1 MLPCLA
7 IIGKRRM
14 KQTAV
19 ITGAGAGIG
28 KACARYFANQ
38 GYRVVVTD
46 IDPDRAA
53 QAIAEITEAGS
64 EAIGVTGDISL
75 EDTARDIREKTLGAW
90 GRIDVL
96 VANAG
101 IQTGGSLLDTG
112 ERDWDRVIAVNLKG
126 VAHSCKSVLPAMR
139 EQQHGAIVI
148 VSSVNA
154 LVGSAGM
161 AMYDAS
167 KAAVLALMRNLAV
180 ENGEYGIR
188 VNGVC
193 PGATI
198 TDYHLQR
205 AAGKGISAQQLR
217 ETARGYGL
225 LGRAAEPEEIAGAIY
240 FLASAEASFI
250 TGQTLFVDGGFS
262 VTSNP

>member
-1 MLPCLA
+1 
-7 IIGKRRM
+7 M
-14 KQTAV
+14 KQVAV

-28 KACARYFANQ
+28 RACAGHLAKQ

-46 IDPDRAA
+46 IDPDRVATA
-53 QAIAEITEAGS
+53 TAEINGS
-64 EAIGVTGDISL
+64 GAEAIGVSGDISL
-75 EDTARDIREKTLGAW
+75 EETASDIREKTLGAW
-90 GRIDVL
+90 DRMDAL

-101 IQTGGSLLDTG
+101 IQDGGSLLDTG
-112 ERDWDRVIAVNLKG
+112 EPDWDRILAVNLKG
-126 VAHSCKSVLPAMR
+126 VAHCCKAVLPVMR
-139 EQQHGAIVI
+139 KQQGGAIVI
-148 VSSVNA
+148 ISSVNA

-188 VNGVC
+188 VNAVA
-193 PGATI
+193 PGATL

-205 AAGKGISAQQLR
+205 AASRGMTAGQLR
-217 ETARGYGL
+217 EAVRGYGL
-225 LGRAAEPEEIAGAIY
+225 LGRAAEPEEIARAIR
-240 FLASAEASFI
+240 FLASDEASFI

-262 VTSNP
+262 VTSKH

>member
-1 MLPCLA
+1 
-7 IIGKRRM
+7 M

-28 KACARYFANQ
+28 RACAGYFATQ
-38 GYRVVVTD
+38 GYRVAVAD
-46 IDPDRAA
+46 IDPERVAKTT
-53 QAIAEITEAGS
+53 AEIIGS
-64 EAIGVTGDISL
+64 GGEAIGITGDISL
-75 EDTARDIREKTLGAW
+75 QETAREIRDKSLDAW
-90 GRIDVL
+90 GRVDVL
-96 VANAG
+96 AANAG

-112 ERDWDRVIAVNLKG
+112 ERDWDRIMAVNLKG

-139 EQQHGAIVI
+139 EQQQGSIVI

-154 LVGSAGM
+154 TVGSAGM

-188 VNGVC
+188 VNAVC
-193 PGATI
+193 PGATL
-198 TDYHLQR
+198 TDYHLDR
-205 AAGKGISAQQLR
+205 AADQGMTPEQLR
-217 ETARGYGL
+217 EVTRGYGL
-225 LGRAAEPEEIAGAIY
+225 LRRAAEPEEIASAIG
-240 FLASAEASFI
+240 FLASDQASFI

-262 VTSNP
+262 VAANRQPA

>member
-1 MLPCLA
+1 
-7 IIGKRRM
+7 M

-28 KACARYFANQ
+28 RACAGYFATQ
-38 GYRVVVTD
+38 GYRVAVAD
-46 IDPDRAA
+46 IDPERVAKTT
-53 QAIAEITEAGS
+53 AEIIGS
-64 EAIGVTGDISL
+64 GGEAIGITGDISL
-75 EDTARDIREKTLGAW
+75 QETAREIRDKTLDAW
-90 GRIDVL
+90 GRVDVL
-96 VANAG
+96 VANVG

-112 ERDWDRVIAVNLKG
+112 ERDWDRTMAVNLKG

-139 EQQHGAIVI
+139 EQQQGSIVI

-154 LVGSAGM
+154 TVGSAGM

-188 VNGVC
+188 VNAVC
-193 PGATI
+193 PGATL
-198 TDYHLQR
+198 TDYHLDR
-205 AAGKGISAQQLR
+205 AADKGMTPEQLR
-217 ETARGYGL
+217 EVTRGYGL
-225 LGRAAEPEEIAGAIY
+225 LRRAAEPEEIASAIG
-240 FLASAEASFI
+240 FLASDQASFI

-262 VTSNP
+262 VAANRQSA

>member
-1 MLPCLA
+1 
-7 IIGKRRM
+7 M

-28 KACARYFANQ
+28 RACAGYFATQ
-38 GYRVVVTD
+38 GYRVAVAD
-46 IDPDRAA
+46 IDPERVAKTT
-53 QAIAEITEAGS
+53 AEITGS
-64 EAIGVTGDISL
+64 GGEAIGIAGDISL
-75 EDTARDIREKTLGAW
+75 EDTAREIRDKSLGAW
-90 GRIDVL
+90 GRVDVL

-112 ERDWDRVIAVNLKG
+112 ERDWDRIMAVNLKG

-139 EQQHGAIVI
+139 EQQQGSIVI

-154 LVGSAGM
+154 TVGSAGM

-188 VNGVC
+188 VNAVC
-193 PGATI
+193 PGATL
-198 TDYHLQR
+198 TDYHLDR
-205 AAGKGISAQQLR
+205 AADQGMTPEQLR
-217 ETARGYGL
+217 EVTRGYGL
-225 LGRAAEPEEIAGAIY
+225 LRRAAEPEEIASAIG
-240 FLASAEASFI
+240 FLASDQASFI

-262 VTSNP
+262 VAANRQSA

>member
-1 MLPCLA
+1 
-7 IIGKRRM
+7 M

-28 KACARYFANQ
+28 KACARYFAKQ

-46 IDPDRAA
+46 IDADCAA
-53 QAIAEITEAGS
+53 QAIAEINEAGG

-75 EDTARDIREKTLGAW
+75 EETAQEIREKTLGAW

-126 VAHSCKSVLPAMR
+126 VAHSCKSILPAIR
-139 EQQHGAIVI
+139 EQQYGAIVI

-188 VNGVC
+188 VNAVA
-193 PGATI
+193 PGATL

-205 AAGKGISAQQLR
+205 AATRGMTAEQLR
-217 ETARGYGL
+217 EATQGYGL
-225 LGRAAEPEEIAGAIY
+225 LGRAAEPEEIARAIC
-240 FLASAEASFI
+240 FLASDQASFI

-262 VTSNP
+262 VTSNRQLA

>member
-1 MLPCLA
+1 
-7 IIGKRRM
+7 M

-28 KACARYFANQ
+28 KACACHFANQ

-46 IDPDRAA
+46 IDADRAA
-53 QAIAEITEAGS
+53 QAIAEINEAGG

-75 EDTARDIREKTLGAW
+75 EETAQEIREKTLGAW

-180 ENGEYGIR
+180 ENGKYGIR
-188 VNGVC
+188 VNAVC

-205 AAGKGISAQQLR
+205 AASKGITAQQLR
-217 ETARGYGL
+217 ENTQGYAL

-250 TGQTLFVDGGFS
+250 TGQTLCVDGGFS
-262 VTSNP
+262 VTGNP

>member
-1 MLPCLA
+1 MSE
-7 IIGKRRM
+7 IM
-14 KQTAV
+14 KQVAV

-28 KACARYFANQ
+28 KACTRYFAKK

-46 IDPDRAA
+46 IDPERV
-53 QAIAEITEAGS
+53 AEVSDEIIKAGGD
-64 EAIGVTGDISL
+64 AIGLTGDISSGKTAQEINQQTL
-75 EDTARDIREKTLGAW
+75 DTW

-101 IQTGGSLLDTG
+101 IQTGGSLLDTE
-112 ERDWDRVIAVNLKG
+112 ERDWDKLIAVNLKG

-188 VNGVC
+188 VNAVA
-193 PGATI
+193 PGATL

-205 AAGKGISAQQLR
+205 AARRGMSAQQLR
-217 ETARGYGL
+217 EATRGYGL
-225 LGRAAEPEEIAGAIY
+225 LGRAAEPEEIASAIY
-240 FLASAEASFI
+240 FLASAEASFM

-262 VTSNP
+262 VTANRQPA

>member
-1 MLPCLA
+1 
-7 IIGKRRM
+7 M

-96 VANAG
+96 FANAG

-148 VSSVNA
+148 VSSV
-154 LVGSAGM
+154 
-161 AMYDAS
+161 
-167 KAAVLALMRNLAV
+167 
-180 ENGEYGIR
+180 
-188 VNGVC
+188 
-193 PGATI
+193 
-198 TDYHLQR
+198 
-205 AAGKGISAQQLR
+205 
-217 ETARGYGL
+217 
-225 LGRAAEPEEIAGAIY
+225 
-240 FLASAEASFI
+240 
-250 TGQTLFVDGGFS
+250 
-262 VTSNP
+262 

>member
-1 MLPCLA
+1 
-7 IIGKRRM
+7 M
-14 KQTAV
+14 KPTAV

-28 KACARYFANQ
+28 RACAGFFATR
-38 GYRVVVTD
+38 GYRVVVAD
-46 IDPDRAA
+46 IDPERVAKA
-53 QAIAEITEAGS
+53 TTEITGS
-64 EAIGVTGDISL
+64 GGETIGIAGDISL
-75 EDTARDIREKTLGAW
+75 EGTAREIRDKSLDAW

-112 ERDWDRVIAVNLKG
+112 ERDWDRIMAVNLKG
-126 VAHSCKSVLPAMR
+126 VAHSCKSVLPIMR
-139 EQQHGAIVI
+139 EQQQGSIVI

-154 LVGSAGM
+154 TVGSAGM

-188 VNGVC
+188 VNAVA
-193 PGATI
+193 PGATL

-205 AAGKGISAQQLR
+205 AADRGMTPERLR
-217 ETARGYGL
+217 EAARGYGL
-225 LGRAAEPEEIAGAIY
+225 LGRAAEPEEIAAAIC
-240 FLASAEASFI
+240 FLASDQASFI
-250 TGQTLFVDGGFS
+250 TGQTLFADGGFS
-262 VTSNP
+262 VTANRQPA

>member
-1 MLPCLA
+1 
-7 IIGKRRM
+7 M

-38 GYRVVVTD
+38 GFRVVVTD

-53 QAIAEITEAGS
+53 QAIAEINEAGS

-75 EDTARDIREKTLGAW
+75 EETAREIREKTLGAW

-112 ERDWDRVIAVNLKG
+112 ERDWDKVIAVNLKG

-188 VNGVC
+188 VNAVC

-198 TDYHLQR
+198 TDYHLQQR

>member
-1 MLPCLA
+1 M
-7 IIGKRRM
+7 KR
-14 KQTAV
+14 TAV

-28 KACARYFANQ
+28 RACAGHFAKQ
-38 GYRVVVTD
+38 GYRVVITD
-46 IDPDRAA
+46 IDPDRVTTATT
-53 QAIAEITEAGS
+53 EIDGPGED
-64 EAIGVTGDISL
+64 AIGMTGDISH
-75 EDTARDIREKTLGAW
+75 EDSAPEIAEKTLDAW

-101 IQTGGSLLDTG
+101 IQAGGSLLDTG
-112 ERDWDRVIAVNLKG
+112 EHDWDKVLAVNLKG

-139 EQQHGAIVI
+139 EQQYGSIVI

-154 LVGSAGM
+154 SVGSAGM

-188 VNGVC
+188 VNAVC

-205 AAGKGISAQQLR
+205 AAARGMTAEQLR
-217 ETARGYGL
+217 EATQGYGL
-225 LGRAAEPEEIAGAIY
+225 LGRAAEPEEIARTIY
-240 FLASAEASFI
+240 FLASDQASFI

-262 VTSNP
+262 ATSNH

>member
-1 MLPCLA
+1 
-7 IIGKRRM
+7 M
-14 KQTAV
+14 KQIAV

-28 KACARYFANQ
+28 RACAGYFAKQ
-38 GYRVVVTD
+38 GYRVVIAD
-46 IDPDRAA
+46 IDPERVAKA
-53 QAIAEITEAGS
+53 TAEITGS
-64 EAIGVTGDISL
+64 GVEAIGISGDIAL
-75 EDTARDIREKTLGAW
+75 EETALLIRDKTLDTW

-112 ERDWDRVIAVNLKG
+112 EQDWDRVLAVNLKG
-126 VAHSCKSVLPAMR
+126 VGHSCKSVLPVMQDQR
-139 EQQHGAIVI
+139 SGAIVI

-154 LVGSAGM
+154 AVGSAGM

-188 VNGVC
+188 VNAVA

-205 AAGKGISAQQLR
+205 AADKGMTPEQLR
-217 ETARGYGL
+217 EAARGYGL
-225 LGRAAEPEEIAGAIY
+225 LGRAAEPEEIAAAIL
-240 FLASAEASFI
+240 FLASDQASFI
-250 TGQTLFVDGGFS
+250 TGQTLLADGGFS
-262 VTSNP
+262 VTSNRHNA

>member
-1 MLPCLA
+1 MSE
-7 IIGKRRM
+7 IM
-14 KQTAV
+14 KQVAV

-28 KACARYFANQ
+28 KACTRYFAKKS
-38 GYRVVVTD
+38 YRVVVTD
-46 IDPDRAA
+46 IDPERV
-53 QAIAEITEAGS
+53 AEVSDEIIMAGGD
-64 EAIGVTGDISL
+64 AIGLTGDISSGKTAQEINQQAL
-75 EDTARDIREKTLGAW
+75 DTW

-101 IQTGGSLLDTG
+101 IQTGGSLLDTE
-112 ERDWDRVIAVNLKG
+112 ERDWDKLIAVNLKG

-188 VNGVC
+188 VNAVA
-193 PGATI
+193 PGATL

-205 AAGKGISAQQLR
+205 AARRGMSAHQLR
-217 ETARGYGL
+217 EATRGYGL
-225 LGRAAEPEEIAGAIY
+225 LGRAAEPEEIASAIY
-240 FLASAEASFI
+240 FLASAEASFM

-262 VTSNP
+262 VTANRQPA

>member
-1 MLPCLA
+1 MSE
-7 IIGKRRM
+7 IM
-14 KQTAV
+14 KQVAV

-28 KACARYFANQ
+28 KACTRYFAKK

-46 IDPDRAA
+46 IDPERVAKVSD
-53 QAIAEITEAGS
+53 EIIKAGGG
-64 EAIGVTGDISL
+64 AIGLTGDISSGKTAQEINQQTL
-75 EDTARDIREKTLGAW
+75 DTW

-101 IQTGGSLLDTG
+101 IQTGGSLLDTE
-112 ERDWDRVIAVNLKG
+112 ERDWDKLIAVNLKG

-148 VSSVNA
+148 ISSVNA

-188 VNGVC
+188 VNAVA
-193 PGATI
+193 PGATL

-205 AAGKGISAQQLR
+205 AANQGMSAQQLR
-217 ETARGYGL
+217 EATRGYGL
-225 LGRAAEPEEIAGAIY
+225 LGRAAEPEEIASAIY

-262 VTSNP
+262 VTANRQPA

>member
-1 MLPCLA
+1 
-7 IIGKRRM
+7 M
-14 KQTAV
+14 KQIAV

-28 KACARYFANQ
+28 RACAGYFAKQ
-38 GYRVVVTD
+38 GYRAVIAD
-46 IDPDRAA
+46 IDPERVAKA
-53 QAIAEITEAGS
+53 TAEITGS
-64 EAIGVTGDISL
+64 GDEAIGITGDIAL
-75 EDTARDIREKTLGAW
+75 EETAQLIRDKTQEAW

-112 ERDWDRVIAVNLKG
+112 EQDWDKVLAVNLKG
-126 VAHSCKSVLPAMR
+126 VAHSCKSILPVMQDQR
-139 EQQHGAIVI
+139 SGAIVI

-154 LVGSAGM
+154 AVGSAGM

-188 VNGVC
+188 VNAVA

-205 AAGKGISAQQLR
+205 AADKGMTPDQLR
-217 ETARGYGL
+217 EAARGYGL
-225 LGRAAEPEEIAGAIY
+225 LGRPAEPEEIAAAIC
-240 FLASAEASFI
+240 FLASDEASFI

-262 VTSNP
+262 VTGNRHNA

>member
-1 MLPCLA
+1 
-7 IIGKRRM
+7 M
-14 KQTAV
+14 KQVAV

-28 KACARYFANQ
+28 RACAKCFVNQ
-38 GYRVVVTD
+38 GYRVVVSD
-46 IDPDRAA
+46 IDPERVANTT
-53 QAIAEITEAGS
+53 AEINGS
-64 EAIGVTGDISL
+64 GGDAIGIPGDISL
-75 EDTARDIREKTLGAW
+75 EETALEIKEKTLAAW

-112 ERDWDRVIAVNLKG
+112 EQDWDKILAVNLKG
-126 VAHSCKSVLPAMR
+126 VAHSCKTVLPVMR
-139 EQQHGAIVI
+139 EQQRGTIVI

-154 LVGSAGM
+154 TVGSAGM

-188 VNGVC
+188 VNAVA

-205 AAGKGISAQQLR
+205 AADKGMTVEQLR
-217 ETARGYGL
+217 EATRGYGI
-225 LGRAAEPEEIAGAIY
+225 LGRAAEPEEIAAAIC
-240 FLASAEASFI
+240 FLASDEASFI

-262 VTSNP
+262 VTTNRHNA

>member
-1 MLPCLA
+1 
-7 IIGKRRM
+7 M

-28 KACARYFANQ
+28 RACAGYFATQ
-38 GYRVVVTD
+38 GHRVVVAD
-46 IDPDRAA
+46 IDPERVAGAVAA
-53 QAIAEITEAGS
+53 ITGRGG
-64 EAIGVTGDISL
+64 EAIGITGDISL
-75 EDTARDIREKTLGAW
+75 EETAHEIRDKSLEAW
-90 GRIDVL
+90 GRVDVL

-112 ERDWDRVIAVNLKG
+112 EQDWDRIMAVNLKG
-126 VAHSCKSVLPAMR
+126 VAHPCKSVLPAMR
-139 EQQHGAIVI
+139 EQRQGSIVI

-154 LVGSAGM
+154 AVGSAGM

-188 VNGVC
+188 VNAVC
-193 PGATI
+193 PGATL
-198 TDYHLQR
+198 TDYHLDR
-205 AAGKGISAQQLR
+205 AAGKGMTPEQLR
-217 ETARGYGL
+217 EAARGYGL
-225 LGRAAEPEEIAGAIY
+225 LGRAAEPQEIASAIG
-240 FLASAEASFI
+240 FLASDQASFI

-262 VTSNP
+262 ATAGRQPA